1 MIRLPRNRTD
11 RPVKHATIPDANP
24 STHPN
29 LVRPDAHRRGRVQ
42 EGVAIGLAIVVLV
55 ATFLVAGLTVA
66 GGTVPSASRT
76 VNPVGAAPL
85 AESTDPCPDSIPIVV
100 SSDGIVA
107 RDRVC
112 PFGP

>member
-1 MIRLPRNRTD
+1 MKQAL
-11 RPVKHATIPDANP
+11 IPDVNP

-42 EGVAIGLAIVVLV
+42 EGVAIGLALVVLV

-76 VNPVGAAPL
+76 VNPVGAALL